1 METKPKGKT
10 TQNSISSDN
19 FVKLNL
25 WVKQHKIALAQT
37 METKPKGKTTQNS
50 ISSDN
55 GN

>member
-19 FVKLNL
+19 S
-25 WVKQHKIALAQT
+25 ISSE

>member
-10 TQNSISSDN
+10 TQNSIISDN
-19 FVKLNL
+19 RKLNPK
-25 WVKQHKIALAQT
+25 VKQHKIALAQT

-55 GN
+55 RN

>member
-19 FVKLNL
+19 RN
-25 WVKQHKIALAQT
+25 
-37 METKPKGKTTQNS
+37 KPKGKTTQNS

>member
-1 METKPKGKT
+1 METKPKQHKIALLR
-10 TQNSISSDN
+10 QW
-19 FVKLNL
+19 KLNPK
-25 WVKQHKIALAQT
+25 VKQHKIALAQT

>member
-19 FVKLNL
+19 
-25 WVKQHKIALAQT
+25 
-37 METKPKGKTTQNS
+37 KPKGKTTQNS

>member
-10 TQNSISSDN
+10 TQNS
-19 FVKLNL
+19 KTT
-25 WVKQHKIALAQT
+25 QHIALAQT

>member
-19 FVKLNL
+19 KLNPK
-25 WVKQHKIALAQT
+25 VKQHKIALAQT